1 MTTTATTS
9 PSAFQKS
16 STGGK
21 AAANDDDRDDDN
33 DDAVELLRILR
44 EMIANRQKF
53 PELRKTCV
61 QFFERKMVEDGGD
74 EEERKYSIPP
84 RICLDCVEILEDERR
99 VREEENS
106 DNTKEYEGEE
116 DEFYDRNWGQEESFR
131 DDDEEEAAPKAS
143 MKEIESER
151 ILLQFVIIES
161 CTRATNVREAYTR
174 NWFELKNITRSRVRC
189 EKSRRRA
196 ANLVYFAAKERGG
209 GAQQARVFARRGVVR
224 GWQRGFLLGGETN
237 DIVTNRVIEEYVEFL
252 LEEAPGE
259 RVRDDHA
266 FRVGK
271 VYKLGNV

>member
-1 MTTTATTS
+1 MTTATNS

-16 STGGK
+16 TFGEK
-21 AAANDDDRDDDN
+21 AAATDDRDDDN
-33 DDAVELLRILR
+33 DAVELLGILR

-61 QFFERKMVEDGGD
+61 QFFERKMMEDGGGKD
-74 EEERKYSIPP
+74 EGERTYSIPP

-99 VREEENS
+99 VREEEN
-106 DNTKEYEGEE
+106 DDDKGEYEEE
-116 DEFYDRNWGQEESFR
+116 DEFYDRNWGQEESFC

-161 CTRATNVREAYTR
+161 CTRATNVREAYIR

-196 ANLVYFAAKERGG
+196 ANLVYFAADID
-209 GAQQARVFARRGVVR
+209 AQHGQGKNLAKGLTHFDFLRCMEQSQQKRPAPRSRPFLFVKGNGLEAQTFVFL
-224 GWQRGFLLGGETN
+224 FEL
-237 DIVTNRVIEEYVEFL
+237 
-252 LEEAPGE
+252 
-259 RVRDDHA
+259 
-266 FRVGK
+266 
-271 VYKLGNV
+271 

>member
-21 AAANDDDRDDDN
+21 AAANDDDDN

-61 QFFERKMVEDGGD
+61 QFFERKMMEDGGKD
-74 EEERKYSIPP
+74 EEERTYSIPP

-106 DNTKEYEGEE
+106 DDMKEYEEEE
-116 DEFYDRNWGQEESFR
+116 DEFYDRNWGQEESFC

-143 MKEIESER
+143 TKEIESER

-174 NWFELKNITRSRVRC
+174 NWFELKNITRS
-189 EKSRRRA
+189 
-196 ANLVYFAAKERGG
+196 
-209 GAQQARVFARRGVVR
+209 
-224 GWQRGFLLGGETN
+224 
-237 DIVTNRVIEEYVEFL
+237 
-252 LEEAPGE
+252 
-259 RVRDDHA
+259 
-266 FRVGK
+266 
-271 VYKLGNV
+271 